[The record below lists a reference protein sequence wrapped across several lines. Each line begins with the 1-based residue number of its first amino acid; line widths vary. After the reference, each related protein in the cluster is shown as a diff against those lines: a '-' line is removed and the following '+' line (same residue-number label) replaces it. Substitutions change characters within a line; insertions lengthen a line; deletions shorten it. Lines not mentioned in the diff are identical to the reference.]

1 MRRHIINLFMWGYQ
15 PHYRLTVER
24 LARDVLREL
33 GADVEIGVLLVG
45 ARRPGSKNPNPV
57 CVEPEDG
64 KWLLSLFDGLLE
76 SIEFSYDT
84 HPLQDIFYSDDP
96 SNLDKPEVM
105 RRDSVSTVVCRALA
119 AFDMT
124 NQVKSFCGQAYLV
137 DDYYVT
143 PVIQLPESL
152 FQQFPPLEDKPTTEH
167 QRSSSYRSL
176 IHAALATVLDE
187 AWEELRRPD
196 PGRSTRNKMRSAEE
210 IVRIAARGFMH
221 TPGIAVADRYTY
233 ADLFDRFNLISSLMY
248 EGAKG
253 IGHIVLVNPESELID
268 YMIRFREPV
277 PFREPRWARKVL
289 QMAAADVALIAD
301 SEMIYGL
308 GRLKSTHDPRLQNA
322 FMIDFLDHYHWE
334 LRCGMQVMLR
344 SRYGQPKL
352 PHELVGRV
360 SFTTNYARLFPNSSE
375 EDRSHLW
382 GLFNVVIRQ
391 DHGSM
396 IVVAEDA
403 ASESQRLAQQ
413 GTGVEP
419 VRLSEELLRR
429 VSAIDGTIIL
439 DPHGNCH
446 AIGVILDGTANK
458 SCTPSRGSRFNSAVR
473 YVHSGTARRLAIVV
487 SDDRTVDLFPL
498 LRPRISRVV
507 LESQVTAL
515 ETATLDDYHKPRN
528 WLDSHRFYLN
538 TEQCARANAALDRLG
553 ALPRDVG
560 EIYILTTPFDVDP
573 EMDETYLTD

>member
-1 MRRHIINLFMWGYQ
+1 
-15 PHYRLTVER
+15 
-24 LARDVLREL
+24 
-33 GADVEIGVLLVG
+33 
-45 ARRPGSKNPNPV
+45 
-57 CVEPEDG
+57 
-64 KWLLSLFDGLLE
+64 
-76 SIEFSYDT
+76 
-84 HPLQDIFYSDDP
+84 
-96 SNLDKPEVM
+96 
-105 RRDSVSTVVCRALA
+105 
-119 AFDMT
+119 
-124 NQVKSFCGQAYLV
+124 
-137 DDYYVT
+137 
-143 PVIQLPESL
+143 
-152 FQQFPPLEDKPTTEH
+152 
-167 QRSSSYRSL
+167 
-176 IHAALATVLDE
+176 
-187 AWEELRRPD
+187 
-196 PGRSTRNKMRSAEE
+196 
-210 IVRIAARGFMH
+210 MH

-277 PFREPRWARKVL
+277 PFEEPRWARKAL

-301 SEMIYGL
+301 SERIYGL
-308 GRLKSTHDPRLQNA
+308 GRLKATHAPRLQNA

-446 AIGVILDGTANK
+446 AIGVILDGTCDLAIANTYYMGLMLTNEAEPEQKEWAASARIVYPNAETDGTQVNAAGAFIAKHAPNPENANK
-458 SCTPSRGSRFNSAVR
+458 LIEFLLSDGGRFVQ
-473 YVHSGTARRLAIVV
+473 G
-487 SDDRTVDLFPL
+487 
-498 LRPRISRVV
+498 
-507 LESQVTAL
+507 QVI
-515 ETATLDDYHKPRN
+515 H
-528 WLDSHRFYLN
+528 
-538 TEQCARANAALDRLG
+538 ANGG
-553 ALPRDVG
+553 AWVG
-560 EIYILTTPFDVDP
+560 A
-573 EMDETYLTD
+573 